1 MNIRFYLFSA
11 IFAALLLPKAIA
23 SSTDGSAVGSRSP
36 ENQVFQFMTR
46 QSFAWG
52 GGQTQNATAYLWIP
66 PTCERVRGVVVMGRN
81 VPEHW
86 LVGHPAIRKACE
98 DSGLA
103 LLWCCPSLL
112 MVNNENADELGRF
125 LQQILNALAERSGYD
140 ELRSVPW
147 LPIGE
152 SMHLLMVGRLT
163 SGFPE
168 RCIAG
173 VEVKDGNHGGLKSPD
188 VPILIASGTAG
199 EWDQEKL
206 DLCKRWHDHAMEVDN
221 AQRKRRAE
229 IPGWPGS
236 LAIEGGSG
244 HFECTEAMARLIAQ
258 YIRSATSTRLAPGG
272 GTTLLPVDLRKGY
285 LVGLPV
291 PGQKPMPPTPYPSC
305 PANARALPWYFD
317 KELAGMAY
325 DMTNVNWS
333 AQTQIPAFA
342 DTAGKPIPF
351 GHRGIFSP
359 VPFTTA
365 DDGVTIQL
373 AAAFLEKFPDGFVNA
388 GMALGHAP
396 GNPAI
401 EWICGNVIPLGQNRF
416 RIALDRTWPDS
427 PTFLRVWHPGDAN
440 YRYSTQPGNLILSP
454 NRIGKPQ
461 HISFDPIPSPS
472 ANTRS
477 IKLHAISDA
486 GLPVS
491 FFVRAGPAEIHGDEL
506 TFSRIPPRSKM
517 PLEVTVA
524 AWQWGRTSAPAVQ
537 TAETTEQTFTI
548 NTRL

>member
-1 MNIRFYLFSA
+1 MNIRFYLCSV
-11 IFAALLLPKAIA
+11 IFAALLPVAMA
-23 SSTDGSAVGSRSP
+23 SPTDGSAVGSRSP

-46 QSFAWG
+46 QSFVWG
-52 GGQTQNATAYLWIP
+52 DGQTQNSTAYLWIP
-66 PTCERVRGVVVMGRN
+66 PACQRVRGVVVMGRN

-86 LVGHPAIRKACE
+86 LAGHPAIRQACE

-112 MVNNENADELGRF
+112 MVKNENANEHGRF

-147 LPIGE
+147 LPVGE
-152 SMHLLMVGRLT
+152 SMHLLLVGRLT
-163 SGFPE
+163 SAFPA

-173 VEVKDGNHGGLKSPD
+173 VEVKDGNLGGLKSPD

-206 DLCKRWHDHAMEVDN
+206 DLCKRWRDHAVEVDN
-221 AQRKRRAE
+221 SHRRRRAE
-229 IPGWPGS
+229 TPGWPGS

-258 YIRSATSTRLAPGG
+258 YIRSAARARLAPGG
-272 GTTLLPVDLRKGY
+272 GDALRPVDLGKGY
-285 LVGLPV
+285 LAALPV
-291 PGQKPMPPTPYPSC
+291 PGQKTMTPTPYLSC
-305 PANARALPWYFD
+305 PAAERALPWYFD
-317 KELAGMAY
+317 KETAAMAY
-325 DMTNVNWS
+325 AMTNVNWS

-342 DTAGKPIPF
+342 DAAGKPIPF

-373 AAAFLEKFPDGFVNA
+373 ASAFLEKFPDGFVNA

-396 GNPAI
+396 GKPAI

-427 PTFLRVWHPGDAN
+427 PTYLRVWHPGDAN
-440 YRYSTQPGNLILSP
+440 YRYSTQPGNLILNP
-454 NRIGKPQ
+454 NRQGKPQ
-461 HISFDPIPSPS
+461 HISFDPIPGPS
-472 ANTRS
+472 AGTRA
-477 IKLHAISDA
+477 ITLHAVSDA

-491 FFVRAGPAEIHGDEL
+491 FFVRAGPAEIHGDQL
-506 TFSRIPPRSKM
+506 TFTPIPVRGKM
-517 PLEVTVA
+517 PMEVTVA
-524 AWQWGRTSAPAVQ
+524 AWQWGKTSEPAVQ
-537 TAETTEQTFTI
+537 TADMVEQTFTI
-548 NTRL
+548 NTRP